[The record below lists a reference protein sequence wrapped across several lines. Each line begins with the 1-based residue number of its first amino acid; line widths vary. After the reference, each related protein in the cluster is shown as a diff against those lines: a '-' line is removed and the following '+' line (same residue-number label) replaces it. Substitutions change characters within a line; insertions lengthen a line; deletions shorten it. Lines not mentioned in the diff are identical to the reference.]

1 MLPLKSAIQSAAF
14 CTVVRLSSA
23 STLTLRDAVWR
34 RRSEETRSRRPI
46 ALSRSIA
53 AAGWLR
59 RN

>member
-1 MLPLKSAIQSAAF
+1 MLPLKSAIQSAVF

-34 RRSEETRSRRPI
+34 SRSAETRSRRPI
-46 ALSRSIA
+46 ALKQVDGGRGVA
-53 AAGWLR
+53 R